1 MHVNCDFTVFIF
13 FVYIYTFFMLLLS
26 VLFYM
31 LKSERFSLMLCTNCD
46 SIYWCCYLEICFI
59 LHVEIRKI
67 VPNALYTVILYFVIL
82 VVIKCFILHIKIMK
96 IVPNAMYTVIWFI
109 DVVIKCFILHIKI
122 RKIVPN
128 AMYTVIWFIDVVIK
142 KSVLFLHVFKEKRLC
157 IVIARL
163 SSSV

>member
-1 MHVNCDFTVFIF
+1 MPNACKLWFYCFYF
-13 FVYIYTFFMLLLS
+13 FVYIYIFLMLLLS

-109 DVVIKCFILHIKI
+109 DVVIK
-122 RKIVPN
+122 
-128 AMYTVIWFIDVVIK
+128 